1 MGTLEGKVA
10 FITGGARG
18 QGRSHAV
25 RLAEEG
31 ADIVVADICAP
42 IESVPYELATKADL
56 EETVSLVERL
66 GRRVVGITADI
77 RDYPALAAAAQNAV
91 ETFGRLDIVLA
102 NAGIAPMS
110 LHDHD
115 DVWRDVIDVNLAGTF
130 NTVRAAAPVL
140 ISGGAGG
147 SIVLTSSG
155 LGLSAYPTDSAGALA
170 YIASKHGI
178 IGLMRAYANTLA
190 PHRIRVNAVLPSGVS
205 TPMVNNPA
213 MAEFVTSLADAGIR
227 HNTLP
232 VELLEEIDISNAIA
246 WLVSDDARYVTGTT
260 LAVDAGYLNSLWRL
274 WEVDQ

>member
-1 MGTLEGKVA
+1 VNRGTLDGKVA

-31 ADIVVADICAP
+31 ADIVAVDICAP

-56 EETVSLVERL
+56 DETVSLVARL
-66 GRRVVGITADI
+66 GRKAVGITADI
-77 RDYPALAAAAQNAV
+77 RDYPALTAAV
-91 ETFGRLDIVLA
+91 RTTVDTFGRLDIVLA

-110 LHDHD
+110 LHDHE
-115 DVWRDVIDVNLAGTF
+115 DVWRDVIDVNLSGTY
-130 NTVRAAAPVL
+130 NTLRATAPVL
-140 ISGGAGG
+140 ISGGEGG

-155 LGLSAYPTDSAGALA
+155 LGLSACATDSAGALG

-178 IGLMRAYANTLA
+178 IGLMRAYANFLA

-213 MAEFVTSLADAGIR
+213 MTKFNSSLAGGGR

-232 VELLEEIDISNAIA
+232 VELMDEIDISNAIA
-246 WLVSDDARYVTGTT
+246 WLVSDNARYVTGTT
-260 LAVDAGYLNSLWRL
+260 LTVDAGYLNS
-274 WEVDQ
+274 